1 MDAIIAGLVAI
12 LVLIVALMVGEIQH
26 IRQTNKPMVIPVMPD
41 YAPEIMEDEEYE
53 WAAYNAEAC
62 AEYADE
68 FTALFNSYE
77 VKRARNGAL
86 MIRSGNAG
94 SFKFARKA

>member
-12 LVLIVALMVGEIQH
+12 LVLIVALMVGEIKH
-26 IRQTNKPMVIPVMPD
+26 IRQTNKPMVIPAMPD
-41 YAPEIMEDEEYE
+41 YAPDVDEETE
-53 WAAYNAEAC
+53 WDLYNQEAKT
-62 AEYADE
+62 EYADE

-86 MIRSGNAG
+86 MIRSGSSG
-94 SFKFARKA
+94 SYRFAKKG